1 LQFRTCLLQ
10 SASIPARSDRTD
22 GSHWSDWRNGADGC
36 NRPNRPHRA
45 NGRNRSRW
53 SDWRDWTDGC
63 NRFHR
68 RNGANRCNRS
78 DRPHRTHWT
87 DLCHRRIFR
96 VYLSRHHHQ
105 FGPTDELDDLSA
117 LLRTSAPPSFE
128 LVVNPFDDGPVPRFP
143 DDWAERAAKY
153 GDGITLLRSDQ
164 CPYIDS
170 AVQTI
175 VDTAAELDIPS
186 SDRIP

>member
-1 LQFRTCLLQ
+1 MQNIKGTWLADKAFFLKHGFH
-10 SASIPARSDRTD
+10 PA
-22 GSHWSDWRNGADGC
+22 
-36 NRPNRPHRA
+36 
-45 NGRNRSRW
+45 
-53 SDWRDWTDGC
+53 
-63 NRFHR
+63 
-68 RNGANRCNRS
+68 
-78 DRPHRTHWT
+78 
-87 DLCHRRIFR
+87 
-96 VYLSRHHHQ
+96 
-105 FGPTDELDDLSA
+105 DE
-117 LLRTSAPPSFE
+117 APPSFE